1 MMRSELKHVVAD
13 SRTSQE
19 LEPLRVPV
27 KLQDRSGFLFTSAA
41 TPSRESAKKH
51 LPDVILRNKMMAFES
66 KWQCTNKSSLLYDPL
81 DASFERLSM
90 EEREEVMNR
99 IQTRVERIT
108 DAVEDKYRRK
118 KQQLDD
124 QVRRGCIFYLQAA
137 FTTGYMI
144 VQGVFDP
151 AINTRRV
158 QAMYLVDLQRQ
169 CNLDLLKT
177 QVLQEFDQERQP
189 LFAGSFGQK
198 PSSATAPVHVLG
210 TLLQD
215 AEPPIQELRGS
226 KKLQRLLRSHSMAKS
241 TSEPLLERRKSV
253 RSGSITVATPS
264 NNTPSNTGASHT
276 AAADVATP
284 PVASSNNPP
293 PPGRASQSDNDPRH
307 VAMARHPEIVSVV
320 ASLRATD
327 AVAKL
332 LKKRSKTAF
341 RPGQDMAAKPDNA
354 VDEWKV
360 WLRLGMPYHL
370 KLNMLEKY
378 ASHDGAG
385 ALHTAID
392 LWEAATDMVVLREA
406 LVVVRIL
413 GIITLNRPKQ
423 LNALCD
429 GLINE
434 LNAEAKNFDKDPN
447 ISAIIEMATR
457 EFIEVYNTTMFAN
470 WGDIAKIQKPVI
482 AAVNG
487 FALGGGCELAMLC
500 DMIIAGD
507 TAKFGQPEI
516 KLGTIPGCGGTQRL
530 IRAIGKSKAMHLI
543 LTGDLIDAHQAERD
557 GLVAKVVP
565 ADNLLDEALAVAN
578 KIATYSQPITRMA
591 KEAVNASYEMSLQES
606 VKYEARLFY
615 GSFATHDQK
624 EGMAAFVEKRKPNF
638 KNE

>member
-27 KLQDRSGFLFTSAA
+27 KLQDRFERAHKRMVNKDGFLFTSAA

-124 QVRRGCIFYLQAA
+124 
-137 FTTGYMI
+137 
-144 VQGVFDP
+144 QGVFDP

-276 AAADVATP
+276 APADVATP

-307 VAMARHPEIVSVV
+307 VAMARHPEIASVV

-332 LKKRSKTAF
+332 HKKRSKTAF

-360 WLRLGMPYHL
+360 R
-370 KLNMLEKY
+370 
-378 ASHDGAG
+378 
-385 ALHTAID
+385 ALFVAPQLARD
-392 LWEAATDMVVLREA
+392 VAATSM
-406 LVVVRIL
+406 
-413 GIITLNRPKQ
+413 T
-423 LNALCD
+423 
-429 GLINE
+429 
-434 LNAEAKNFDKDPN
+434 
-447 ISAIIEMATR
+447 
-457 EFIEVYNTTMFAN
+457 
-470 WGDIAKIQKPVI
+470 
-482 AAVNG
+482 NG
-487 FALGGGCELAMLC
+487 
-500 DMIIAGD
+500 
-507 TAKFGQPEI
+507 
-516 KLGTIPGCGGTQRL
+516 
-530 IRAIGKSKAMHLI
+530 
-543 LTGDLIDAHQAERD
+543 
-557 GLVAKVVP
+557 
-565 ADNLLDEALAVAN
+565 
-578 KIATYSQPITRMA
+578 
-591 KEAVNASYEMSLQES
+591 
-606 VKYEARLFY
+606 
-615 GSFATHDQK
+615 
-624 EGMAAFVEKRKPNF
+624 
-638 KNE
+638 

>member
-27 KLQDRSGFLFTSAA
+27 KLQDRFERAHKRMVNKDGNNNTIGIFFGNLSRSGFLFTSAA

-81 DASFERLSM
+81 DTSFERLSM

-124 QVRRGCIFYLQAA
+124 
-137 FTTGYMI
+137 
-144 VQGVFDP
+144 QGVFDP

-276 AAADVATP
+276 AAADVASP

-307 VAMARHPEIVSVV
+307 VAMARHPEIASVV
-320 ASLRATD
+320 TSLRAAD

-332 LKKRSKTAF
+332 HKKRSKTAF

-354 VDEWKV
+354 VDEWKDQV
-360 WLRLGMPYHL
+360 DLFGQIGARCSASLRRR
-370 KLNMLEKY
+370 
-378 ASHDGAG
+378 A
-385 ALHTAID
+385 TAQLADITATPPSFPQ
-392 LWEAATDMVVLREA
+392 LWSRLAPFTADLRE
-406 LVVVRIL
+406 R
-413 GIITLNRPKQ
+413 
-423 LNALCD
+423 
-429 GLINE
+429 
-434 LNAEAKNFDKDPN
+434 
-447 ISAIIEMATR
+447 
-457 EFIEVYNTTMFAN
+457 
-470 WGDIAKIQKPVI
+470 
-482 AAVNG
+482 
-487 FALGGGCELAMLC
+487 
-500 DMIIAGD
+500 
-507 TAKFGQPEI
+507 
-516 KLGTIPGCGGTQRL
+516 
-530 IRAIGKSKAMHLI
+530 
-543 LTGDLIDAHQAERD
+543 
-557 GLVAKVVP
+557 
-565 ADNLLDEALAVAN
+565 
-578 KIATYSQPITRMA
+578 
-591 KEAVNASYEMSLQES
+591 
-606 VKYEARLFY
+606 
-615 GSFATHDQK
+615 
-624 EGMAAFVEKRKPNF
+624 
-638 KNE
+638 

>member
-276 AAADVATP
+276 APADVATP

-307 VAMARHPEIVSVV
+307 VAMARHPEIASVV

-327 AVAKL
+327 AVTKL

-354 VDEWKV
+354 VDEWKDQV
-360 WLRLGMPYHL
+360 DLFGQIGARCSASLRRR
-370 KLNMLEKY
+370 
-378 ASHDGAG
+378 A
-385 ALHTAID
+385 TAQLADITATPPSFPQ
-392 LWEAATDMVVLREA
+392 LWSRLAPFTADLRE
-406 LVVVRIL
+406 R
-413 GIITLNRPKQ
+413 
-423 LNALCD
+423 
-429 GLINE
+429 
-434 LNAEAKNFDKDPN
+434 
-447 ISAIIEMATR
+447 
-457 EFIEVYNTTMFAN
+457 
-470 WGDIAKIQKPVI
+470 
-482 AAVNG
+482 
-487 FALGGGCELAMLC
+487 
-500 DMIIAGD
+500 
-507 TAKFGQPEI
+507 
-516 KLGTIPGCGGTQRL
+516 
-530 IRAIGKSKAMHLI
+530 
-543 LTGDLIDAHQAERD
+543 
-557 GLVAKVVP
+557 
-565 ADNLLDEALAVAN
+565 
-578 KIATYSQPITRMA
+578 
-591 KEAVNASYEMSLQES
+591 
-606 VKYEARLFY
+606 
-615 GSFATHDQK
+615 
-624 EGMAAFVEKRKPNF
+624 
-638 KNE
+638 